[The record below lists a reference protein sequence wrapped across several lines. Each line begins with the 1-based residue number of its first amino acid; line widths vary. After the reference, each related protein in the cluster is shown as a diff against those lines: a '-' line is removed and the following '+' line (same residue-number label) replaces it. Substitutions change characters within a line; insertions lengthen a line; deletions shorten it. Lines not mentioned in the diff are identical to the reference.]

1 MKNLILLLML
11 SATSSLLFGQQIEG
25 LKTEKTTKTSIMERK
40 LPEKSNDSIAKNNL
54 NEILKQKN
62 ISNSIF
68 GTANQYNSEVQMNVN
83 KLQNNVN
90 TFNNNTFN
98 RMMPQGQGIQFNK
111 RK

>member
-1 MKNLILLLML
+1 MKNLILLITL
-11 SATSSLLFGQQIEG
+11 SAASLLFGQQTEG

-54 NEILKQKN
+54 NDILKQKN
-62 ISNSIF
+62 TGSSIL
-68 GTANQYNSEVQMNVN
+68 GTTNQYNSEVQMNVN
-83 KLQNNVN
+83 RLNNNVN

>member
-1 MKNLILLLML
+1 MKILILLITL
-11 SATSSLLFGQQIEG
+11 SSSSLLFGQQTEG
-25 LKTEKTTKTSIMERK
+25 LKTEKTTKTSILERK

-54 NEILKQKN
+54 NDILKQKN
-62 ISNSIF
+62 TSNSIF

>member
-1 MKNLILLLML
+1 MKSLILLIML
-11 SATSSLLFGQQIEG
+11 SATSFLFGQQTEG
-25 LKTEKTTKTSIMERK
+25 LKTEKTTKASIMERK

-54 NEILKQKN
+54 NDILKQKN
-62 ISNSIF
+62 TGSSIL
-68 GTANQYNSEVQMNVN
+68 GTTNQYNSEVQMNVN
-83 KLQNNVN
+83 KLNNNVN